1 MDFSKTLTILQN
13 LMNIDLNESNEEEL
27 DDVITELLLAKK
39 HINKQ
44 LKTLFEKVNYDCS
57 TGSYDLPKENDTG
70 SCVASDT
77 PITNEKIEEKQNE
90 QTKTTNPMLDN
101 SRKFFNRSKFL
112 SEEQQEKVLKYIHDN
127 NITKQLAEIPS
138 HKRIVYL
145 QNIINKE
152 CKVSMSNYMCNK
164 LIKTLM

>member
-44 LKTLFEKVNYDCS
+44 LKTLFEKVNYD
-57 TGSYDLPKENDTG
+57 LPKINLNDTP
-70 SCVASDT
+70 T
-77 PITNEKIEEKQNE
+77 PNEIVNEKQNE
-90 QTKTTNPMLDN
+90 QTKTTNKANPIDN

-112 SEEQQEKVLKYIHDN
+112 SEEQQEKVLKYIADN

>member
-1 MDFSKTLTILQN
+1 MDFSQTLIILQN
-13 LMNIDLNESNEEEL
+13 LTKINLNEEEL

-44 LKTLFEKVNYDCS
+44 LKTLFEKVNYDC
-57 TGSYDLPKENDTG
+57 
-70 SCVASDT
+70 VASDT
-77 PITNEKIEEKQNE
+77 STDSETEEHSSANEKQNE
-90 QTKTTNPMLDN
+90 QTKTTNKTNPTSDN
-101 SRKFFNRSKFL
+101 SRKFFNKSKFL
-112 SEEQQEKVLKYIHDN
+112 NEEQQEKVLKYFHDN

-152 CKVSMSNYMCNK
+152 CNVSISNYMCNK

>member
-1 MDFSKTLTILQN
+1 MDFSQTLIILQN
-13 LMNIDLNESNEEEL
+13 LTKINLNEEEL

-44 LKTLFEKVNYDCS
+44 LKTLFEKVNYN
-57 TGSYDLPKENDTG
+57 LPNENETKEH
-70 SCVASDT
+70 
-77 PITNEKIEEKQNE
+77 KIEDSGFVEPSSANEKQNE
-90 QTKTTNPMLDN
+90 QTKTTNKTNPTSDN
-101 SRKFFNRSKFL
+101 SRKFFNKSKFL
-112 SEEQQEKVLKYIHDN
+112 NEEQQEKVLKYFHDN

-152 CKVSMSNYMCNK
+152 CNVSISNYMCNK